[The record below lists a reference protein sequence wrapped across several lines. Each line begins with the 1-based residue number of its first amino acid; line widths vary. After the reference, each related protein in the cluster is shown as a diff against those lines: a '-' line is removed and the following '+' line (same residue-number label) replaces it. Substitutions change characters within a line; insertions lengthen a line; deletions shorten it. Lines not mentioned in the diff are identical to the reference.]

1 MTMATGGDF
10 PHRILV
16 IDDDERFAHLVREYL
31 SAEGGFE
38 VHIRGDGEA
47 GVAAILGARPF
58 DAVVLDINMP
68 GMGGFEVLELVRQ
81 RSDVPVLM
89 LTARGG
95 EADRVLG
102 LENGADDYVAK
113 PCNLRELAAR
123 LRAVLRRVNR
133 MGAVGDRIVV
143 GDLALEPG
151 SMSVLRDG
159 EAIAATGAEY
169 LVLEALARSA
179 GRVRTK
185 DAIARQALGRAA
197 SQTGRSVDVHVARL
211 RRKLGPLPDGRPRI
225 KTVRGRGYL
234 YVT

>member
-1 MTMATGGDF
+1 MTLTGEAGGR
-10 PHRILV
+10 RILV
-16 IDDDERFAHLVREYL
+16 VDDDERFAHLVQEYL
-31 SAEGGFE
+31 SGEGDFD
-38 VHIRGDGEA
+38 VHVRGSGEA

-58 DAVVLDINMP
+58 DAVVLDVNMP
-68 GMGGFEVLELVRQ
+68 GMNGFEVLELVRR
-81 RSDVPVLM
+81 RSVVPVIM
-89 LTARGG
+89 LTARGDN
-95 EADRVLG
+95 ADRVLG

-123 LRAVLRRVNR
+123 LRAVLRRVDHPN
-133 MGAVGDRIVV
+133 AALERIVV

-159 EAIAATGAEY
+159 EAVATTAAEY
-169 LVLEALARSA
+169 RVLETLTRSA
-179 GRVRTK
+179 GRVETK
-185 DAIARQALGRAA
+185 DAIGRQALGRGA
-197 SQTGRSVDVHVARL
+197 SHSDRSVDVHVARL